1 MWLLCGGHRNHC
13 HCFQPVGGQGWS
25 SDRNWARLVSQRFFL
40 GCVAFFHCFYVSLFP
55 CFYLCTSSIL
65 FLVLQSTPVWV
76 TNSSA
81 PQKWCQG
88 FWLCDRVSR
97 AVFWGTG
104 LQPLG
109 VTPVAAVFGV
119 SHVAGCL
126 SLVGTT
132 DFWKWLIADPFLL
145 QPFPPTVLS
154 RFYRLL
160 LVPTHQPMFRSLS
173 LLRGVLNLY
182 LPRPPLKLLGS
193 QQWDF
198 SFSLLYSS
206 LQLPPSMPS
215 VTLSPF
221 L

>member
-1 MWLLCGGHRNHC
+1 MWLLCGGHRNRC
-13 HCFQPVGGQGWS
+13 HCFQPVEAQTETGPDWFPRGFFGGVWHSFTIFMSLYSHVSTSAHPAFSSWS
-25 SDRNWARLVSQRFFL
+25 CSPL
-40 GCVAFFHCFYVSLFP
+40 LFE
-55 CFYLCTSSIL
+55 
-65 FLVLQSTPVWV
+65 V

-119 SHVAGCL
+119 SHVQAAL
-126 SLVGTT
+126 IGTT

-160 LVPTHQPMFRSLS
+160 LVPAHQPMFRSLS

-182 LPRPPLKLLGS
+182 LPRPLLKLLGP